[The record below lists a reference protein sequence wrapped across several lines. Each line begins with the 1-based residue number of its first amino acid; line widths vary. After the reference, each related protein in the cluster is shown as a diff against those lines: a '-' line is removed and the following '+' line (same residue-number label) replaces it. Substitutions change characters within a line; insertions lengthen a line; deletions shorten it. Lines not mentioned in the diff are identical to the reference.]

1 MTVDLRERLRRAL
14 GSSRL
19 AGAPERVEPAT
30 GELADRPPGHTGSRQ
45 RDVHDLV
52 PGSIVDGPLGACF
65 VAERVFDLAHQ
76 HGCESLGAFFDVSDR
91 GLACLARSPVP
102 LDLDR
107 ESILF
112 LDTETTGL
120 SGGTGTYVFMVG
132 VGFFRGEQ
140 FIVQQF
146 FMRHHAEEPALLAL
160 LNGLVGR
167 FEAVVTFNGKSFDVP
182 LLLTRYA
189 QNRQRPTLQVAYHLD
204 LLHPARRFWRERLE
218 SCSLGML
225 EGAILGH
232 ERVRDV
238 PSWMIPDLYFQY
250 VRGGAPE
257 PMARVFSHN
266 LDDILSLVAVACRLG
281 RLLDDD
287 AQADHDAQDL
297 FAAGRIFEDLGLV
310 DAACDRYERALTAG
324 RNVMDRAQVAGRL
337 AALCKRLGRQERAI
351 QLWQRLAT
359 LRLTGCEPHV
369 ELAKHYEHRLRDYA
383 AAIAMVEEALAIVE
397 LRQLRRLAGAAAE
410 RRELERRLARL
421 LGKQARARV
430 ATAGDP
436 RACDP
441 TAAGDLAAAD

>member
-1 MTVDLRERLRRAL
+1 MTVDLRERLRRVL
-14 GSSRL
+14 GTSRL
-19 AGAPERVEPAT
+19 AGAPAQAEAPDDGAAAQRASR
-30 GELADRPPGHTGSRQ
+30 GMSRQ
-45 RDVHDLV
+45 RDIHDLV
-52 PGSIVDGPLGACF
+52 PGAIVDGPLGACF
-65 VAERVFDLAHQ
+65 VAERTFDLEHL
-76 HGCESLGAFFDVSDR
+76 HGCEPLGGFFSISDR
-91 GLACLARSPVP
+91 GLGCLARSAVP

-132 VGFFRGEQ
+132 VDFFRGER
-140 FIVQQF
+140 FVVQQV
-146 FMRHHAEEPALLAL
+146 FMRHHAEEPALLAV

-167 FEAVVTFNGKSFDVP
+167 FEAVVTFNGKSFDIP

-189 QNRQRPTLQVAYHLD
+189 QNRQRPALQVAHHLD

-218 SCSLGML
+218 SCTLGTL

-232 ERVRDV
+232 ARVRDV
-238 PSWMIPDLYFQY
+238 PSWMIPELYFQY

-257 PMARVFSHN
+257 PMAPVFAHN

-281 RLLDDD
+281 RLLGDEV
-287 AQADHDAQDL
+287 QADHEAQDL

-324 RNVMDRAQVAGRL
+324 RQVLVRAQVAGRL

-359 LRLTGCEPHV
+359 LRLSGCEPHV
-369 ELAKHYEHRLRDYA
+369 ELAKHYEHRVRDYG

-397 LRQLRRLAGAAAE
+397 VRQIRRLTGAVAE

-421 LGKQARARV
+421 LAKQARGRS
-430 ATAGDP
+430 ATAV
-436 RACDP
+436 
-441 TAAGDLAAAD
+441 AGDLAAGD

>member
-19 AGAPERVEPAT
+19 AGAPDRYEPAS
-30 GELADRPPGHTGSRQ
+30 EPAADPRADRSSLRQ
-45 RDVHDLV
+45 RDIHDLV
-52 PGSIVDGPLGACF
+52 PGSIVEGPLGACF
-65 VAERVFDLAHQ
+65 VAERAFALEHQ
-76 HGCESLGAFFDVSDR
+76 HGCESLGGFFGVSDR
-91 GLACLARSPVP
+91 GLGCLARSAVP

-132 VGFFRGEQ
+132 VGYFRGEQ
-140 FIVQQF
+140 FVVQQF

-160 LNGLVGR
+160 LNGLIGR
-167 FEAVVTFNGKSFDVP
+167 FEAVVTFNGKSFDMP

-189 QNRQRPTLQVAYHLD
+189 QNRQRPTLQVSHHLD

-238 PSWMIPDLYFQY
+238 PSWMIPELYFQY

-257 PMARVFSHN
+257 AMARVFAHN

-281 RLLDDD
+281 RLLDDE
-287 AQADHDAQDL
+287 AQSEHDAQDL

-324 RNVMDRAQVAGRL
+324 RNVALRAQVAGRL
-337 AALCKRLGRQERAI
+337 AALCKRLGRQDRAI

-397 LRQLRRLAGAAAE
+397 LRRLRRLSGAAAE
-410 RRELERRLARL
+410 RRELERRLGRL
-421 LGKQARARV
+421 LAKQARIRSAAESRRQV
-430 ATAGDP
+430 SSAPEGSSLAVGD
-436 RACDP
+436 
-441 TAAGDLAAAD
+441 